1 MTRWLSCLRAV
12 AAVTVKEAAR
22 QRLWL
27 LFAAAAL
34 VLMVVGFRLGAVDP
48 AARLKLAV
56 VTITAAIGFVVVLL
70 AILVGS
76 GQLRRDLDGRH
87 SFLLFS
93 KPLGALPYLLGRWT
107 GVQIVL
113 LGGIVGLSALG
124 TALVWWRFDQLPQML
139 EVALPED
146 WQEVS
151 ALGEAVPV
159 GEGRKRVT
167 LAGAPGNGVRW
178 VLSNL
183 PADIPPEGLEVLLQV
198 QVRGADAGINLEECA
213 ATVSAAPGAGARMGE
228 KRLLPL
234 NAASPYGRGT
244 GGTAMAE
251 GQVMLRHKD
260 PGRGDYAQDW
270 MRLRLGADR
279 ISPDGTTTIELVRL
293 DAQAAVVASKDR
305 SLRVAR
311 DGGMLFTNLVRGGCV
326 LLAIAGMLTAFTL
339 LLATAAKLGVVL
351 LGGLTLFF
359 AGSAVWTVRD
369 TLQYEKVSVPVRR
382 LLEGAQVAL
391 PDFDRFTVA
400 ANLAA
405 SQAVPW
411 STVWSAWA
419 YYGLYSAAFLALAW
433 AALRRKE
440 L

>member
-1 MTRWLSCLRAV
+1 MRWWASLSAV
-12 AAVTVKEAAR
+12 AGVTVREAFR

-27 LFAAAAL
+27 LFAAMAA
-34 VLMVVGFRLGAVDP
+34 VLMVFGSRLGAVDP

-56 VTITAAIGFVVVLL
+56 VAITGAIGFITILL

-93 KPLGALPYLLGRWT
+93 KPLSPLAYLLGRWS
-107 GVQIVL
+107 GVLAVL
-113 LGGIVGLSALG
+113 LAGIVALSALG
-124 TALVWWRFDQLPQML
+124 TALMWWRFDRLPAML
-139 EVALPED
+139 DVAVPAS

-159 GEGRKRVT
+159 GEGRSRLT

-178 VLSNL
+178 ELADL
-183 PADIPPEGLEVLLQV
+183 PVDAPAEGIEVLLQV
-198 QVRGADAGINLEECA
+198 QVRGADAGINQEECA
-213 ATVSAAPGAGARMGE
+213 ATVSAAPGIGARMGD
-228 KRLLPL
+228 KRLLRLAPD
-234 NAASPYGRGT
+234 SPYGRGT
-244 GGTAMAE
+244 GEQPVGE
-251 GQVMLRHKD
+251 GQVVLRHKD

-279 ISPDGTTTIELVRL
+279 IAPDGTCTIELVRL
-293 DAQAAVVASKDR
+293 DPRAAVVATRDR
-305 SLRVAR
+305 SLRVAQ
-311 DGGMLFTNLVRGGCV
+311 DGGGLFLNLVRGGCV
-326 LLAIAGMLTAFTL
+326 LLAIAAMLTAATL

-369 TLQYEKVSVPVRR
+369 TLQYEKVSLPVRR
-382 LLEGAQVAL
+382 LLELAQVAL
-391 PDFDRFTVA
+391 PDFDRHAVA
-400 ANLAA
+400 ATLAA

-411 STVWSAWA
+411 GTVASAWA
-419 YYGLYSAAFLALAW
+419 YYGIYTLVFLLAAW
-433 AALRRKE
+433 WALRRKE